1 MSSVSTLTSE
11 RLTLLV
17 EAYKELLGP
26 LNGWAECL
34 SFQMKP
40 HQQYVTGVL
49 RPRVEEVYPV
59 VNKEAEEASVGAES
73 SSEADIEEQADTTIR
88 TLLSPNIRPT
98 QRPYSMGISFYV
110 KGRSPRLH
118 LLLSWARYKEAKDDD
133 NTSHYCREPRW
144 VYVEVELKEGRLS
157 VPRHQTSSQLS
168 LSPSSGSSTQI
179 RLSIQSKGT
188 PEAEVFLII
197 KPAHPSSHETHFVRI
212 SLVNAIPSHSGA
224 APAGNGAEN
233 QEGEDIELS
242 ETEYLFQPQIRVN
255 IAEGALADLDEARGM
270 KAFAFQE
277 VKGENQ
283 EAKEEDEEVKY
294 LYRHRKVYARGHLCA
309 AVWREIDIEA
319 HAASASIPNTFFYAE
334 GYPFTWVDGAAIE
347 QELSKIPKP
356 IFSPKDFIAP
366 HVRSEYLPVYGI
378 PAPDYTWKCE
388 KSPELEAEKLAELYT
403 PSDLGTALE
412 PLYLC
417 YEDWIK
423 NHDGGKDPVSHRLI
437 EKSNKIRDRIKK
449 GIDVLKRDPEARLA
463 FCFAMKA
470 ISLQA
475 EWAGKRSFTWRPF
488 QLAFILMVIESIVN
502 QNSPDR
508 NVMDLLWVATGGGK
522 TEAYLAIVGFT
533 IVYRRLREQ
542 KRGGTGVGV
551 SVISRYTLRLL
562 TGQQFRRALR
572 LITACEYLRVQPSP
586 MNPSL
591 RGWHP
596 TSYKPPTGVKFL
608 YGEARFSIGLWV
620 GGGLT
625 PNRLHSYHFHS
636 QDKSLKKE
644 EGAIDILSN
653 PAPLSKGKAEPAQ
666 VTTCPACGTLLA
678 LPDELEAGTRF
689 FVVLPPSTS
698 PPPPPPHI
706 ASSITL
712 SKLHSL
718 RSRYLVQ
725 EIQVLSTIPS
735 SSLRGWRLPVASLS
749 LLRPGYFPVTIPP
762 HSKTIHNFEIY
773 CPNPEC
779 KLHTDW
785 EEHIPV
791 DWRKA
796 KPTPKGRKSKDTVS
810 YSSFSGNFPAPI
822 VEAFRDPKTGRGI
835 AIPIPAY
842 TVDDQIYHRLP
853 SMVIATVDKYAMLP
867 FQPRAGGMF
876 GNVSH
881 YHLLHGY
888 YRPYNHPLSTPST
901 LLPHPTHT
909 NPTTCVELPGTL
921 PPPDLIIQDELHLID
936 GSLGSLVG
944 FYETAID
951 FLCKEGMKAYLTTRK
966 LSGPENYTVKYIS
979 STATIRRAGFQIKAL
994 FNREHLIFPQP
1005 ISDIDDAFFVRHSP
1019 INEYPLWDERAGR
1032 YYVGVCGIGRTTMAA
1047 TRLWASLLQTAF
1059 HPSSAAASR
1068 YIHTTVGYF
1077 NAIRELAFIRSI
1089 LPTDITD
1096 TIKLIASRKS
1106 TPPRPIS
1113 LIEELS
1119 SRKSSVEIP
1128 LILDRL
1134 TRATPPADVL
1144 LSTSMFGTGVD
1155 VPQLSIMVVD
1165 SQPKSTASYIQATGR
1180 VGREWGGLV
1189 FVLFRA
1195 GRPRD
1200 LNHYEL
1206 FTAYHHRLY
1215 SFVEAPTIYPFSER
1229 IMEWLSGP
1237 LYVAALRNMYSP
1249 LPWSYD
1255 PTAITHGGSASD
1267 MHLFERDMH
1276 SRGASQPPFLRPAS
1290 VPSHS
1295 DATKEWKSLASLPSS
1310 LRYVDY
1316 SSGSSPVVLGLP
1328 HNKLAGAPIAYENV
1342 PQSLRDIDFYSE
1354 LGF

>member
-1 MSSVSTLTSE
+1 M
-11 RLTLLV
+11 
-17 EAYKELLGP
+17 
-26 LNGWAECL
+26 
-34 SFQMKP
+34 
-40 HQQYVTGVL
+40 
-49 RPRVEEVYPV
+49 
-59 VNKEAEEASVGAES
+59 
-73 SSEADIEEQADTTIR
+73 
-88 TLLSPNIRPT
+88 
-98 QRPYSMGISFYV
+98 
-110 KGRSPRLH
+110 
-118 LLLSWARYKEAKDDD
+118 
-133 NTSHYCREPRW
+133 
-144 VYVEVELKEGRLS
+144 
-157 VPRHQTSSQLS
+157 
-168 LSPSSGSSTQI
+168 
-179 RLSIQSKGT
+179 
-188 PEAEVFLII
+188 
-197 KPAHPSSHETHFVRI
+197 
-212 SLVNAIPSHSGA
+212 
-224 APAGNGAEN
+224 
-233 QEGEDIELS
+233 
-242 ETEYLFQPQIRVN
+242 YLFQPQIRVN
-255 IAEGALADLDEARGM
+255 VAEGDLADLDEARST
-270 KAFAFQE
+270 KASAFQE

-294 LYRHRKVYARGHLCA
+294 LYRHRKVYARGHLYA

-319 HAASASIPNTFFYAE
+319 HASSGCIPWAFFYAE

-347 QELSKIPKP
+347 EELSTMPKP

-378 PAPDYTWKCE
+378 PAPDYTWQCE
-388 KSPELEAEKLAELYT
+388 KSPELKAEKLAELYN

-423 NHDGGKDPVSHRLI
+423 SHGGGEDPVSCRLI
-437 EKSNKIRDRIKK
+437 GKSNKIRDRIKE
-449 GIDVLKRDPEARLA
+449 GIEVLKKDPEARLA

-475 EWAGKRSFTWRPF
+475 EWAGKRPFTWRPF

-502 QNSPDR
+502 QASPDR

-533 IVYRRLREQ
+533 IAYRRLREQ

-625 PNRLHSYHFHS
+625 PNRLHSYHFRS

-653 PAPLSKGKAEPAQ
+653 PAPLSKDKAEPAQ
-666 VTTCPACGTLLA
+666 VTTCPVCGTLLA
-678 LPDELEAGTRF
+678 LPDELKEGTRF
-689 FVVLPPSTS
+689 FVVLRPRTSIPPLPSG
-698 PPPPPPHI
+698 I
-706 ASSITL
+706 APSIRL
-712 SKLHSL
+712 PKPYPL

-725 EIQVLSTIPS
+725 EIEVLSTIQS
-735 SSLRGWRLPVASLS
+735 SSLSSWKLPVASLS
-749 LLRPGYFPVTIPP
+749 LLRPGYFPVTIPRHFRKKP
-762 HSKTIHNFEIY
+762 HNFEIY

-779 KLHTDW
+779 QLHTDW

-796 KPTPKGRKSKDTVS
+796 KRTPKGRKPKGTAS
-810 YSSFSGNFPAPI
+810 YSPFSGNFPAPI
-822 VEAFRDPKTGRGI
+822 VKAFRDPHTGRSI

-888 YRPYNHPLSTPST
+888 YRPYNHPDLTPST
-901 LLPHPTHT
+901 PKRKPKPKPDPKHT
-909 NPTTCVELPGTL
+909 NPTTCVELPGSL

-1005 ISDIDDAFFVRHSP
+1005 ISDIDDAFFVRHFP
-1019 INEYPLWDERAGR
+1019 MNKYPLWDKQAGR

-1047 TRLWASLLQTAF
+1047 TCLWASLLQTAF
-1059 HPSSAAASR
+1059 HLSAAFPRVSR
-1068 YIHTTVGYF
+1068 YIHTIVGYF

-1089 LPTDITD
+1089 LPTDIGD
-1096 TIKLIASRKS
+1096 TIERIAKRSGTGARS
-1106 TPPRPIS
+1106 IS

-1119 SRKSSVEIP
+1119 SRKASVEIP

-1134 TRATPPADVL
+1134 IRATPPADVL

-1229 IMEWLSGP
+1229 IMDWLSGP

-1290 VPSHS
+1290 VPSYS
-1295 DATKEWKSLASLPSS
+1295 NATDKWNSLASSASS
-1310 LRYVDY
+1310 ASSPLRYVDY
-1316 SSGSSPVVLGLP
+1316 SSGSSPRVLGLP
-1328 HNKLAGAPIAYENV
+1328 HNKRVPRGSIAYKNV
-1342 PQSLRDIDFYSE
+1342 PQSLRDVDFYGD